1 LNPRTRVKT
10 AAEELRA
17 LWRPRAWR
25 SETIPLPKCRMIRHN
40 SCLVFRFAMFVFTV
54 AAGRTARCIVLV
66 LIGLLIVHFRAAAE
80 LEAKTSDGRVV
91 VLSNDGTWKF
101 QSSSASPDA
110 ANATLEIEAGLVF
123 ESGPRPV
130 AREKFYLLDVSLNE
144 LVKRYKDATAKHKP
158 LTIQTFAVCLT
169 WIGAGDI
176 DGHGAQE
183 RSLANAVLRDVRGHV
198 LKEVT
203 TDFGG
208 RARFE
213 GLPVGNYFIFG
224 ATVRVGRG
232 AVVWNLPVQ
241 LKPGANSTILDQH
254 NASGID

>member
-1 LNPRTRVKT
+1 
-10 AAEELRA
+10 
-17 LWRPRAWR
+17 
-25 SETIPLPKCRMIRHN
+25 
-40 SCLVFRFAMFVFTV
+40 MFVFTV

-91 VLSNDGTWKF
+91 VLSDDGTWKF

-110 ANATLEIEAGLVF
+110 ATATLEIEAGLVF

-144 LVKRYKDATAKHKP
+144 LVKRYKDATPKHKP
-158 LTIQTFAVCLT
+158 LTIEMFALYLT

-176 DGHGAQE
+176 DGHGPPE
-183 RSLANAVLRDVRGHV
+183 RSLANAVLHNVREHV
-198 LKEVT
+198 VKEVT

-213 GLPVGNYFIFG
+213 GVPVGGYYIFG
-224 ATVRVGRG
+224 ATVRVGRS
-232 AVVWNLPVQ
+232 AVVWNLPVE
-241 LKPGANSTILDQH
+241 LKPGANSTVLDQH
-254 NASGID
+254 NAAGIH